1 MSRRGWFAALALI
14 AALALMPSR
23 AAPDADVP
31 PPSDDEEVLF
41 LDEEL
46 TMPAAF
52 LPSLGPRQ
60 ISNFIAIAQVVLAA
74 LMAIRSWSPL
84 GQIAGAALVYADTW
98 LLLGGMPGRA
108 HTEHCRSLTALVV
121 AAAVA
126 LALGARVAAG
136 LSIAVGSLFPQNWLL
151 WPKRQRETGGSDGQ
165 QARPRLSADTGAAS
179 RVARTSCYGV
189 TVAMLRQHGCDTARS
204 VTHTLEEELGMPPP
218 VKLTVQYPARV
229 ACLFAVNVKKTVSP
243 NAENII

>member
-136 LSIAVGSLFPQNWLL
+136 LGIAVGSLFPQSWLL
-151 WPKRQRETGGSDGQ
+151 WPKRQRETEGGAGQ
-165 QARPRLSADTGAAS
+165 QARPRLAADTGAAS
-179 RVARTSCYGV
+179 LLGRTSREVV
-189 TVAMLRQHGCDTARS
+189 TVAMLRQHGNDTALS
-204 VTHTLEEELGMPPP
+204 ITSTLDEELGMPMP
-218 VKLTVQYPARV
+218 VKLSVQYLARLV
-229 ACLFAVNVKKTVSP
+229 Y
-243 NAENII
+243 